1 MAEHPAIHLWQVRYA
16 KRVLKKSYAFHD
28 YAQYGL
34 PDDDLEMDYSFW
46 VIRSGS
52 DVILFDTGYPLHE
65 RNTHDEVHVM
75 SPPEG
80 LKLLGIDPA
89 DVSMV
94 ITSHFHYDHIGYV
107 GLFPDATIVAGSAE
121 REYWFGL
128 WDAGQLEGSLA
139 SEHHLAAI
147 KVAEAEG
154 RLVLVQEPTE
164 VHRGVTVHPV
174 SGHSP
179 GELLTVVD
187 SAAGPFLL
195 ASDAA
200 HFYEQFELDWPF
212 FAFSDLEEMRAGFAL
227 IRALAAKTGAVVIP
241 GHDGR
246 TRLRF
251 PAAEGAAGEV
261 AVRLA

>member
-1 MAEHPAIHLWQVRYA
+1 VGEHPPIHLWQVRYA
-16 KRVLKKSYAFHD
+16 KRVVKKSYAFHD

-34 PDDDLEMDYSFW
+34 PDGDLEMDYSFW
-46 VIRSGS
+46 VMRSGR

-65 RNTHDEVHVM
+65 RNTHGEVHVM
-75 SPPEG
+75 APPEG
-80 LKLLGIDPA
+80 LALLGIEPA
-89 DVSMV
+89 DVTMV

-107 GLFPDATIVAGSAE
+107 GLFRDAAIVAGRAE

-128 WDAGQLEGSLA
+128 WDAGRLEGSLA
-139 SEHHLAAI
+139 SAHHLAAI
-147 KVAEAEG
+147 KAAEAEG
-154 RLVLVQEPTE
+154 RLVLVDAPTE
-164 VHRGVTVHPV
+164 VHPGVTVHPV

-179 GELLTVVD
+179 GELLTTVD

-200 HFYEQFELDWPF
+200 HFYEQVELDWPF
-212 FAFSDLEEMRAGFAL
+212 FAFTDLEEMTAGFAF
-227 IRALAAKTGAVVIP
+227 IRDLAAETGSVVIP

-251 PAAEGAAGEV
+251 PAADGAAADV